1 MTNLRVAFAKLL
13 LNTHGENVNLVD
25 YSYLVL
31 QNTKPEKIS
40 PGSST
45 IVSFLDIQ
53 IKDINETRCLVGA
66 YGYALGDK
74 YRTIDP
80 ANKTISKQEYPIPPF
95 QGEAIFLLMESGYIV
110 FEEKSSPYI
119 EPEKIKDALE
129 NAFRSYAIE
138 VPIKI
143 QMLELSNTQEL
154 MIEFV
159 QSLKKLFLIE
169 FSNLRHSNP
178 SEKSKFF
185 DEASDARIDNIIEST
200 TNPNGID
207 RDNDSFK
214 NQISHVQN
222 SYGKIRKAEGLDNDG
237 FRAMELKE
245 DKIRLTADVEN
256 QDSETKLKRMIGIFY
271 QILSKLSIND
281 TQSECKSQF
290 HSDWKNQ
297 LGPSKKDL

>member
-1 MTNLRVAFAKLL
+1 MNNLRVAFAKIL
-13 LNTHGENVNLVD
+13 LNTHGKKVNLVD
-25 YSYLVL
+25 YSYTVL
-31 QNTKPEKIS
+31 HNTKPEKIS
-40 PGSST
+40 SSSST

-53 IKDINETRCLVGA
+53 IKDIKGTRCLVGA

-80 ANKTISKQEYPIPPF
+80 TNKTISQQEYPTPPF

-138 VPIKI
+138 VPVKI
-143 QMLELSNTQEL
+143 QMLELLNTQEV

-185 DEASDARIDNIIEST
+185 DEASNARIDDIVEST
-200 TNPNGID
+200 INPDGID
-207 RDNDSFK
+207 RNNDLFK
-214 NQISHVQN
+214 NQLSHVQN
-222 SYGKIRKAEGLDNDG
+222 SYGKIRKAEGLDDDG
-237 FRAMELKE
+237 FRAMELKD

-256 QDSETKLKRMIGIFY
+256 QDSETKLNRMIGIFY
-271 QILSKLSIND
+271 QILSRLSINN
-281 TQSECKSQF
+281 TQSKCKNQF

-297 LGPSKKDL
+297 LEPSKKGL